1 MSPYTPAKDAA
12 AIGETAQM
20 LSSADMKR
28 KEKSMKQEH
37 ELMDPCE
44 KCEGR
49 FSCKSN
55 CRVKMDYYRAKQRRE
70 RRERIINNEAQ
81 QNSGNM

>member
-1 MSPYTPAKDAA
+1 MCPSIPAKAVA
-12 AIGETAQM
+12 AIEETARM

-28 KEKSMKQEH
+28 KEKRMKQEH

-70 RRERIINNEAQ
+70 RRKRIINNEAQ
-81 QNSGNM
+81 QNSGNL

>member
-1 MSPYTPAKDAA
+1 
-12 AIGETAQM
+12 
-20 LSSADMKR
+20 
-28 KEKSMKQEH
+28 MKQER
-37 ELMDPCE
+37 ELIDPCE

-70 RRERIINNEAQ
+70 RRERIINNEAK
-81 QNSGNM
+81 QNSGNL